1 MVGVLVATV
10 FGTLS
15 VSAVVIKKQNINPF
29 SPSGFEETGGI
40 GAFVFYTDIVETDD
54 TERRISI
61 TDATVICTDI
71 NGNIH
76 EMLYEEIEP
85 GFYLYVAYNITE
97 GKCKITAS
105 KQGFISKTIDAFV
118 YLEGLSKYDIEL
130 EENPISRSAFE
141 RLIPFFNDSFIIRVF
156 SFLSLLF

>member
-15 VSAVVIKKQNINPF
+15 VSAAVIKKQNINPS
-29 SPSGFEETGGI
+29 SPSVFEVTNGI
-40 GAFVFYTDIVETDD
+40 GAFVFYTEIYETHVE
-54 TERRISI
+54 ERRISI
-61 TDATVICTDI
+61 TDATVICQDI

-105 KQGFISKTIDAFV
+105 KQGFSSKTIDAFV
-118 YLEGLSKYDIEL
+118 YLDGLSKYDIEL
-130 EENPISRSAFE
+130 DKNPISRSVFE
-141 RLIPFFNDSFIIRVF
+141 IPLLKPLIRVF
-156 SFLSLLF
+156 SFLSQLFIH